1 MLTWPPPCALRWAAQ
16 RQLIVKEGRLMRLQ
30 DFRCRHRLTVRWAEV
45 DAQKIVFNAHYLMY
59 ADVAVTDY
67 WKHMAMP
74 YAQSWASLG
83 GELYVKKA
91 SVTYHASAQMGD
103 VLDVG
108 IRCVK
113 QGNTSLQFEAG
124 IFRGQQLLNTVELV
138 YVFADATQTPQPVPQ
153 ALRDML
159 TAFEAGQGM
168 VTLRSGHW
176 NDLGRLAERLR
187 MQVFVK
193 EQGVPAEIE
202 VDEWDP
208 VCCHVVAVNHLGH
221 GVATGRLL
229 TEQPGVGRI
238 GRMAVARE
246 LRGARVGRQVLDALV
261 AQAQA
266 RGDREVV
273 LHAQVHA
280 QSFYARA
287 GFVAEGAVYD
297 EAGIDHITM
306 RRVLQG

>member
-1 MLTWPPPCALRWAAQ
+1 
-16 RQLIVKEGRLMRLQ
+16 MRPQ

-67 WKHMAMP
+67 WKQMAMP

-83 GELYVKKA
+83 GELFVKKA

-113 QGNTSLQFEAG
+113 QGNTSLQFEAA
-124 IFRGQQLLNTVELV
+124 IFRGQQLLNTVDLV
-138 YVFADATQTPQPVPQ
+138 YVFADATQTPQAVPQ
-153 ALRDML
+153 QLRDML
-159 TAFEAGQGM
+159 TAFEAGEDM
-168 VTLRSGHW
+168 VQLQSGNW

-187 MQVFVK
+187 MEVFVK
-193 EQGVPAEIE
+193 EQGVPREIE
-202 VDEWDP
+202 IDEFDTM
-208 VCCHVVAVNHLGH
+208 CRHVVMTNRLGH
-221 GVATGRLL
+221 AVATGRLVSDA
-229 TEQPGVGRI
+229 PGVARI

-246 LRGARVGRQVLDALV
+246 LRGSRVGRQVLDALI
-261 AQAQA
+261 AAA
-266 RGDREVV
+266 RDRGDKEAV

-280 QSFYARA
+280 QNFYARA
-287 GFVAEGAVYD
+287 GFLPEGEVYD

-306 RRVLQG
+306 RLKL